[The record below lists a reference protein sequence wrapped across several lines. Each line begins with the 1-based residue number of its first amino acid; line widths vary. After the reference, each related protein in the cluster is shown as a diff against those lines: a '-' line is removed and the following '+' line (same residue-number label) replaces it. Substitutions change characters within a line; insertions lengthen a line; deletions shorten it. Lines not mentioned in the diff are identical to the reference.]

1 MRQVHRRLLVAV
13 VTTMLGTAPV
23 VFQAT
28 PAAAL
33 PAGGGTSEAR
43 GFDTCAAPSTS
54 AMNAWWPNTPWWWV
68 GIYIGGNTRGCSQPN
83 LTSSWLNTNYNTG
96 WRYEPLWVGPQAPC
110 TGFINRFSY
119 NTTTAYQQGQNEAIS
134 AFQTLLNLGFGSNAL
149 GTPVVYDMEN
159 FDTSNGSCVAA
170 VKSFVAGWDYDLHIS
185 PAQRAGYYG
194 SACASD
200 VNAMASANPPPDF
213 INGAD
218 WSGNPSTSS
227 IACVSS
233 GNWTN
238 HQRLKQFVGGHN
250 ETWNGV
256 TINIDTDCANGPVAP
271 SASPGVD
278 SSCL

>member
-1 MRQVHRRLLVAV
+1 MRVLSRRLAVAGAAALLMSV
-13 VTTMLGTAPV
+13 PTLLQG
-23 VFQAT
+23 T
-28 PAAAL
+28 PALAL

-68 GIYIGGNTRGCSQPN
+68 GIYIGGNSRGCSQPN
-83 LTSSWLNTNYNTG
+83 LTASWLNANYNTG
-96 WRYEPLWVGPQAPC
+96 WRFENLWVGPQAPC

-119 NTTTAYQQGQNEAIS
+119 NTSTAYQQGQNEATN
-134 AFQTLLNLGFGSNAL
+134 AYATLLRLGFGSNAL
-149 GTPVVYDMEN
+149 GTPVIYDMEN
-159 FDTSNGSCVAA
+159 FNTQDGNCVAA
-170 VKSFVAGWDYDLHIS
+170 VKSFVNGWVYTLHLP

-200 VNAMASANPPPDF
+200 VNAMAYISHPVDY

-218 WSGNPSTSS
+218 WSGNPHTSS
-227 IACVSS
+227 IACISS

-238 HQRLKQFVGGHN
+238 HQRLKQFIGGHY

-256 TINIDTDCANGPVAP
+256 TMKIDTDCANGPVAP
-271 SASPGVD
+271 SASPGID
-278 SSCL
+278 STCL